1 MFMWQNYLGSAVL
14 GFAVSMAITLIWS
27 RFKGLPTIMTW
38 TAGAILGAVA
48 WWVHGKFGG
57 ALEVVLSL
65 LLAGVFMA
73 VIDWHGR
80 VVPA

>member
-1 MFMWQNYLGSAVL
+1 MLQNYLGAAVV
-14 GFAVSMAITLIWS
+14 GVVGSIAITLIWS

-38 TAGAILGAVA
+38 TVGAILGAA
-48 WWVHGKFGG
+48 TWWVHGEFEG

-65 LLAGVFMA
+65 LFAGVFMA